1 MLLTL
6 GYTNAKTI
14 KSDNAGLG
22 YLTAIQYLAPHTVS
36 GFNTCK
42 HASVGCAKGCLNTAG
57 RGKTNIVQQAR
68 IKRTNLFFNNKA
80 LYKFT
85 LYEEIQAFVKRCNRL
100 GEKPAIRLNGTSDL
114 PWEDIFPDMF
124 IKFDN
129 VQFYDYTKYVNR
141 MLNFVKGKLPD
152 NYHLTFSRSESNDK
166 ECLEIL
172 NNRGNVAVVFNSK
185 SLPKTWKRFKVNNA
199 DSHDLRFLDPF
210 GVQGLYAK
218 GRAKKDTS
226 GFVVKV
232 KEKAYA

>member
-6 GYTNAKTI
+6 GHANAKTI

-36 GFNTCK
+36 GFNVCK
-42 HASVGCAKGCLNTAG
+42 HASNGCAKGCLNTAG

-68 IKRTNLFFNNKA
+68 INRTKLFFNNKS
-80 LYKFT
+80 LYKRT
-85 LYEEIQAFVKRCNRL
+85 LFEEIEQFVKRCNRL
-100 GEKPAIRLNGTSDL
+100 NEKPAIRLNGTSDL

-124 IKFDN
+124 TDFN
-129 VQFYDYTKYVNR
+129 MVQFYDYTKYVNR
-141 MLNFVKGKLPD
+141 MLNFVKGRLPE
-152 NYHLTFSRSESNDK
+152 NYHLTFSRSEVNNSD
-166 ECLEIL
+166 CLEIL
-172 NNRGNVAVVFNSK
+172 RKGGNVAVVFDSK
-185 SLPKTWKRFKVNNA
+185 QLPSKWNRFKVNNA

-218 GRAKKDTS
+218 GRAKKDTT

-232 KEKAYA
+232 